1 MLKHLFY
8 IQIHR
13 TANSRL
19 LDINPIN
26 PHEGIDDWLAAVDQE
41 RIGKAGGDDLHGH
54 AGFDADAVELRPRL
68 GRNQESGHMAI
79 SVCGLL

>member
-1 MLKHLFY
+1 MLNNLFD

-13 TANSRL
+13 TANPRL

-26 PHEGIDDWLAAVDQE
+26 PHEGIDNRLAAVDQE
-41 RIGKAGGDDLHGH
+41 RIGETGGDDLHGH

-68 GRNQESGHMAI
+68 GRNQESWHYKLVLV
-79 SVCGLL
+79 VC